1 MYLKKLKIG
10 NVELENNIILAP
22 MAGVTDLPFRIIC
35 KKYGN
40 PGLVCNEMVSAKA
53 IVYEDEK
60 TLEMIKTNNEKR
72 PISMQIFGSDPETM
86 GKAAK
91 FISEY
96 ADIVDVNMGC
106 PAPKVVK
113 NGDGSKLLLD
123 LKLVEAI
130 VKEVVKNSTK
140 PVTVKIRKGWDENNI
155 VAVEAAKIIEKSGAD
170 AIVIHGRTRQEFYSG
185 VADWKI
191 IKEVKD
197 AVSIPVIG
205 NGDIKTEEDAERMF
219 EETGVDGIMIG
230 RGALGNPWI
239 FSQIE
244 YYLEHGKKKE
254 EISLDEKYNVILEH
268 FNLLLEEKGEYTATR
283 EIRKHIAWYVKGLKS
298 ASEIRNEINK
308 VESKE
313 EFFDI
318 LKTYFDSLKED
329 KVKALSFFI
338 VSSIY

>member
-1 MYLKKLKIG
+1 MELKKLKIG
-10 NVELENNIILAP
+10 IVELENNILLAP

-35 KKYGN
+35 KKYGY
-40 PGLVCNEMVSAKA
+40 PGLVCNEMVSAIA

-60 TLEMIKTNNEKR
+60 TLEMIKTNIEKR

-155 VAVEAAKIIEKSGAD
+155 VAVEAAKIIEKAGAD

-329 KVKALSFFI
+329 KV
-338 VSSIY
+338 